1 MITAITFISRRSE
14 MRLIRALRTATALA
28 LLGGG
33 LLMACSEDDETTTE
47 TDDTDTRTEV
57 EQAQPGTRTGPEG
70 CYIQAEMRCDC
81 DLDEAGCTEDVGVWT
96 PGCSSC
102 S

>member
-1 MITAITFISRRSE
+1 M
-14 MRLIRALRTATALA
+14 MLIRALRHATALA

-33 LLMACSEDDETTTE
+33 LLVACGEDDETTTE
-47 TDDTDTRTEV
+47 TDDMETTTEV
-57 EQAQPGTRTGPEG
+57 EQAQPGTRMGPEG

-81 DLDEAGCTEDVGVWT
+81 DLDEASCTEDVGVWT